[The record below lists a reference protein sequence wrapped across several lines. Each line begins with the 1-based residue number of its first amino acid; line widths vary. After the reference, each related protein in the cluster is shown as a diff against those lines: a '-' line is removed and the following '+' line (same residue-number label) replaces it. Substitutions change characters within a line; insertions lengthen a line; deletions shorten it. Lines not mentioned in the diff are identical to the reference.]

1 MINKLKTFLTS
12 PWTILGSILIG
23 VITGVYTPHFISN
36 FESVGGIYIMLLK
49 VVVLPF
55 LFATILVG
63 VINLLQ
69 KEGSQAM
76 IKKIII
82 GFLASMFLSAV
93 IGVGTVVITGSEMTP
108 EKKTQLGS
116 LVNNKSDSGSEL
128 NITLSEPMPTTPQA
142 DPMALAQKF
151 IPENIFA
158 TLDRGESLKIVIF
171 CLIFGIALGNLQSE
185 GQRILVNVFQSIQ
198 QASISIFK
206 FLNYGLPFALLAMIG
221 AQVAKVGVGIF
232 GTMVEFIV
240 QQTIGGLLVIAA
252 GTIVIWM
259 RAGGSIKNVLHETK
273 ETLIVAISSRSSL
286 ACIPYAQ
293 EALHRL
299 KFDRG
304 SVELTVPL
312 SFTVNRIGS
321 IVYYAIATVFIANI
335 YDAPLGVTGLLVV
348 LFGSILAGL
357 ASAGTTGILTVATV
371 AVVCDLL
378 KLPSEAVLVLLIAV
392 DPLMDMIRTA
402 SHVHGNVAVSAFV
415 CDKESDSERTQTIS
429 TQST

>member
-1 MINKLKTFLTS
+1 MISHLKTFLTS
-12 PWTILGSILIG
+12 PWTILGSILAG
-23 VITGVYTPHFISN
+23 VATGIYTPNSISE
-36 FESVGGIYIMLLK
+36 FESIGGIYIMLLK

-69 KEGSQAM
+69 KEGSQTM
-76 IKKIII
+76 IKKIVI
-82 GFLASMFLSAV
+82 GFLASMFISAL
-93 IGVGTVVITGSEMTP
+93 IGVVTVIATGTEMTP
-108 EKKTQLGS
+108 EKKVQLGA
-116 LVNNKSDSGSEL
+116 LVNSKNDSGEL
-128 NITLSEPMPTTPQA
+128 SITLNEPMPASPAA
-142 DPMALAQKF
+142 DPMVLAQKF
-151 IPENIFA
+151 IPDNIFKS
-158 TLDRGESLKIVIF
+158 LDMGESLKIVIF
-171 CLIFGIALGNLQSE
+171 CMIFGIALGNLKSE
-185 GQRILVNVFQSIQ
+185 GQKILVNVLQSIQ

-206 FLNYGLPFALLAMIG
+206 FLNYFLPIALLAMIG
-221 AQVAKVGVGIF
+221 TQVAKVGVGIF
-232 GTMVEFIV
+232 GTMVEFII
-240 QQTIGGLLVIAA
+240 QQTIGGLLIVIA
-252 GTIVIWM
+252 GTLVIWI
-259 RAGGSIKNVLHETK
+259 RAGGNIMHVIRETK

-299 KFDRG
+299 KFERSG
-304 SVELTVPL
+304 IELTVPL

-335 YDAPLGVTGLLVV
+335 YDMAMTPTALLIV

-402 SHVHGNVAVSAFV
+402 SHVHGNVAVTAFV
-415 CDKESDSERTQTIS
+415 CEKEDESQRS
-429 TQST
+429 TP

>member
-1 MINKLKTFLTS
+1 MTTAHLKSFLIS
-12 PWTILGSILIG
+12 PWTILGSIIVGILC
-23 VITGVYTPHFISN
+23 GVYSPEFSIGLDSIG
-36 FESVGGIYIMLLK
+36 SIYISLLK

-55 LFATILVG
+55 LLATILVG
-63 VINLLQ
+63 IIGLLQ
-69 KEGSQAM
+69 KEGSEAL
-76 IKKIII
+76 IRKIII
-82 GFLASMFLSAV
+82 GFVGSMFLAAV
-93 IGVGTVVITGSEMTP
+93 IGVGTVLVTGTDMTP
-108 EKKTQLGS
+108 QKKTEFGV
-116 LVNNKSDSGSEL
+116 LVNNKDTGTEL
-128 NITLSEPMPTTPQA
+128 NITLHEPMPQA
-142 DPMALAQKF
+142 AAVSAGKMAEKF

-158 TLDRGESLKIVIF
+158 TLNNGESLKIVIF
-171 CLIFGIALGNLQSE
+171 CLIFGVALGHLKTE
-185 GQRILVNVFQSIQ
+185 GQRMLVEVLKSVQ

-206 FLNYGLPFALLAMIG
+206 FLNYFLPVALLAMIS
-221 AQVAKVGVGIF
+221 AQVGKVGVGIF
-232 GTMVEFIV
+232 LTMFDFVF
-240 QQTIGGLLVIAA
+240 QQFVGGMLVIVAS
-252 GTIVIWM
+252 TVVIWKRSGLDLMTVM
-259 RAGGSIKNVLHETK
+259 RETK

-293 EALHRL
+293 DALHKL
-299 KFDRG
+299 HFDKG
-304 SVELTVPL
+304 GVELTVPL

-335 YDAPLGVTGLLVV
+335 YDAPLGFTGLFVV

-415 CDKESDSERTQTIS
+415 CDKEVTTGGQT
-429 TQST
+429 